1 MQQLKER
8 GVYTLLSEGKEFV
21 AHAVFRGVYV
31 LYEETDRP
39 APEYCYLLPDFL
51 YTETRPLIRTAGHF
65 ARFVIFLKLRNQH
78 FSRQH

>member
-39 APEYCYLLPDFL
+39 APEYCYCSL
-51 YTETRPLIRTAGHF
+51 T
-65 ARFVIFLKLRNQH
+65 
-78 FSRQH
+78 FSTQRRVL